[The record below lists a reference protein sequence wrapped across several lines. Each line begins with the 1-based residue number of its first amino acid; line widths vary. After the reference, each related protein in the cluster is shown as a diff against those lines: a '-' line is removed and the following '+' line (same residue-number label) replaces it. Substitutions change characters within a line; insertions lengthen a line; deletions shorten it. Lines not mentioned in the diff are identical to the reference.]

1 MRYRNRYRN
10 ELELNS
16 IDYINQII
24 YKIEESIITASKKNY
39 DEVYLELILFLRDDL
54 ILQSVKKSASTYTQ
68 LIRIPSNVYSQLSNE
83 AKKRLIEVFTIR
95 FTENISFISYSDEID
110 NEYLEIS
117 YFGLISLIK
126 KIIDEKISDNY
137 NLIFKKLNESLYK
150 FNDNKDNYYNFSF
163 AFTIL
168 FWQFYLYHSDKIDLK
183 EYNLKTLE
191 DILSQTYDCRE
202 ELINSFFKYRNEVD
216 KGLWECGNWQINE
229 PLIGE
234 ATFMLMPSTWLN
246 FGFTIILFKYHIL
259 NYSYEL
265 DKIKISENFRYELD
279 TITKNIEI
287 IEKSKEKWFPII
299 YPLDES
305 EENKFS
311 SFEYSK
317 TRIIEFFKILKK
329 EQEIIY
335 YKEISKIPLSVEKI
349 DEFKKNV
356 GKIWENNS
364 IIPSVLKFYDR
375 IEYLPNIFEKNG
387 VGFFTTMLKSRFAFI
402 DGEKYQNIY
411 GLTDFGNQTA
421 REVNKQFFLS
431 LLEKEKTII
440 LKRGELKKE
449 LDRYLSAI
457 EDKSKVVIF
466 SNWNGVDILN
476 NSENNIEYLTQTDIP
491 FCKSKYKSI
500 PIFNNYEFK
509 DFLFLID
516 LNTIEYKIYQK
527 DNWYNNE
534 LLIDITEPIK
544 EEVVEKAKKSA
555 EWKERDGI
563 KYSEEEIS
571 VLEDNSIN
579 IKILFKFDINILDKT
594 KYVIYKIEN

>member
-10 ELELNS
+10 DFELNS

-24 YKIEESIITASKKNY
+24 YKIEESIITASKKNN

-54 ILQSVKKSASTYTQ
+54 ILKSVKKSASTYNQ
-68 LIRIPSNVYSQLSNE
+68 LIKIPSNVYSQLSNE
-83 AKKRLIEVFTIR
+83 TKKRLIEVFTIR
-95 FTENISFISYSDEID
+95 FTENISFISFSDEID

-126 KIIDEKISDNY
+126 KIIDEKIHENY
-137 NLIFKKLNESLYK
+137 NLIFKKLNESIFK

-168 FWQFYLYHSDKIDLK
+168 FWQFYLFQNDKIDLK
-183 EYNLKTLE
+183 EYNLKLLE
-191 DILSQTYDCRE
+191 DILSQTYDSGE
-202 ELINSFFKYRNEVD
+202 ELINSFFKYKTEVD
-216 KGLWECGNWQINE
+216 NDLWECGNWQIEE

-234 ATFMLMPSTWLN
+234 ATFLLMPSTWLN
-246 FGFTIILFKYHIL
+246 FGFTIMLFKYNIL
-259 NYSYEL
+259 NYGL
-265 DKIKISENFRYELD
+265 DIKKIKILENFRFEVDNL
-279 TITKNIEI
+279 IKNIEI
-287 IEKSKEKWFPII
+287 IERNKEKWFSVF
-299 YPLDES
+299 YPNSNDLDK
-305 EENKFS
+305 NND
-311 SFEYSK
+311 SFDYSK
-317 TRIIEFFKILKK
+317 GRIIEFFKILKK

-335 YKEISKIPLSVEKI
+335 YKEISKIPLSKSKI

-356 GKIWENNS
+356 GNIWDNNS
-364 IIPSVLKFYDR
+364 IIPTVLKFYNR
-375 IEYLPNIFEKNG
+375 VEYLPNIFEKDG
-387 VGFFTTMLKSRFAFI
+387 VGIFTTMLKSKFAFI
-402 DGEKYQNIY
+402 EGKNYQNIY

-421 REVNKQFFLS
+421 REVNKQFFFA

-440 LKRGELKKE
+440 LKRDELKKE
-449 LDRYLSAI
+449 VDRYIGDI

-466 SNWNGVDILN
+466 SNWIGVDILN

-491 FCKSKYKSI
+491 FCRSKYKNI
-500 PIFNNYEFK
+500 PILNNYEFK
-509 DFLFLID
+509 DFIFLID

-544 EEVVEKAKKSA
+544 EEVIEKAKKSA
-555 EWKERDGI
+555 EWKDRDGI
-563 KYSEEEIS
+563 EYSEEEIS

>member
-234 ATFMLMPSTWLN
+234 ATFMLMSSTWLN

-305 EENKFS
+305 EENKLS